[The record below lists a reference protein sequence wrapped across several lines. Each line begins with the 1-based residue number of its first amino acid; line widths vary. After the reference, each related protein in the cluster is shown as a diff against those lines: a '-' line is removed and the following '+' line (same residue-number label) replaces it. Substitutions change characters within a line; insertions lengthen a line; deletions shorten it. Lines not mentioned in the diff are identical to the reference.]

1 MASPAAGAALD
12 AKKMQA
18 SCEHLQ
24 AREAVMREKEEDLAK
39 MVRSTSPVTTVAFCR
54 HGVTVVATA
63 PSVCVRAVAQRENWD
78 KMVASTASGDSRLA
92 AALADLA
99 MQQKLNKKL
108 TGQVK
113 DKETRV
119 RALEAELESARA
131 AAGQGSPCTINNLVL
146 CCEACRAV

>member
-18 SCEHLQ
+18 SFEHLQ
-24 AREAVMREKEEDLAK
+24 AREAAMREKEEELAK
-39 MVRSTSPVTTVAFCR
+39 MVRSTSPVFVAFCR
-54 HGVTVVATA
+54 HGCGDCTPS
-63 PSVCVRAVAQRENWD
+63 PSVCMGAVAQRENWD
-78 KMVASTASGDSRLA
+78 KMVASAASGDSRLA

-131 AAGQGSPCTINNLVL
+131 AAGQWYPCTISDLVL
-146 CCEACRAV
+146 CCEACREV